1 VSLTDEAIERIKTMI
16 LNCELA
22 PGSRRPPEEALA
34 GQFGLSRST
43 LHGAVRALTA
53 RRILVVRQGSGTYVS
68 GLDPHRLQTLSFA
81 ADVSQ
86 GPYRAATAPGSP
98 DAGPAAIG
106 AAAAVLGA
114 RDLRA
119 LRKILDRGRAAATV
133 EEFVLHDTAFHLRI
147 VEAVDN
153 PVLSMLR
160 QVLSRRTQRIR
171 IPRGS
176 QVERPLD
183 SAHLDHEEILHA
195 LQARD
200 AVLAASAAAV
210 HICTVERWPA
220 ESLTEAGRRPV
231 DVGRPS
237 TGARTRP

>member
-1 VSLTDEAIERIKTMI
+1 MLE
-16 LNCELA
+16 
-22 PGSRRPPEEALA
+22 P
-34 GQFGLSRST
+34 
-43 LHGAVRALTA
+43 
-53 RRILVVRQGSGTYVS
+53 
-68 GLDPHRLQTLSFA
+68 
-81 ADVSQ
+81 
-86 GPYRAATAPGSP
+86 AAT
-98 DAGPAAIG
+98 G

-160 QVLSRRTQRIR
+160 QVLSSRTQRVR

-176 QVERPLD
+176 QVERSLD

-220 ESLTEAGRRPV
+220 ESLTEGGRPPV

-237 TGARTRP
+237 TRARTRP